1 MISRS
6 PSLVVFRVEVR
17 HQEGGL
23 LLSGMASTQDE
34 QAGIEA
40 MLGFAAFFTSITKK
54 KEAKMRMIRWKVD
67 VRTRWCQGPPR
78 LTCRTWCVDPNSD
91 IVNILIACTPIC
103 ACRQC
108 PNRRRVDTTAAL
120 AC

>member
-40 MLGFAAFFTSITKK
+40 MLGFAASSHPSQ
-54 KEAKMRMIRWKVD
+54 EEGGEDEDDQMEGGCEDAVVPGSSQADMSHLV
-67 VRTRWCQGPPR
+67 C
-78 LTCRTWCVDPNSD
+78 
-91 IVNILIACTPIC
+91 
-103 ACRQC
+103 
-108 PNRRRVDTTAAL
+108 
-120 AC
+120 